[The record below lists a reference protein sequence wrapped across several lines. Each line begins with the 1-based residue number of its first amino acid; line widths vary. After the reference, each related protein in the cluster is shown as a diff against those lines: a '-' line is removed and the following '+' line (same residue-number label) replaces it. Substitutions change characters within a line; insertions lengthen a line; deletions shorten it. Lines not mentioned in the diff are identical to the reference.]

1 MSNNERPS
9 FGGQRGGFGR
19 GGGPGGAF
27 GPRERRGGRARRGDI
42 QAALLTLLAEEDM
55 HGYQI
60 IGELADRSGG
70 AWRPGAGSVYPTL
83 RLLQEQG
90 LITSRADGTKRVFSI
105 TPAGRRMAPAKTDTT
120 PWQHYREAEGA
131 RGQLRQA
138 TESLVGALAQVE
150 ATGTEAENAKAA
162 QIVAAA
168 RKAVYLMLAGE
179 DA

>member
-1 MSNNERPS
+1 
-9 FGGQRGGFGR
+9 
-19 GGGPGGAF
+19 
-27 GPRERRGGRARRGDI
+27 
-42 QAALLTLLAEEDM
+42 
-55 HGYQI
+55 
-60 IGELADRSGG
+60 
-70 AWRPGAGSVYPTL
+70 
-83 RLLQEQG
+83 
-90 LITSRADGTKRVFSI
+90 VFSL

-150 ATGTEAENAKAA
+150 ATGTEAENARAA